1 MKTDQSLETIKST
14 GTNNQIFQHFVLL
27 FLCFF
32 FSFIANISPSAVIN
46 KTVSHNPSKVCAYN
60 IFLFYLFLKYI
71 AKPHW
76 RQQKSEIS
84 HFSFFFSIRT
94 LEGLFISS
102 KHGSDGDDR
111 PTNRPRNKKMLKRLW
126 NDRFHGK
133 MKFKYLQVSKIKRI
147 MSWMLR

>member
-1 MKTDQSLETIKST
+1 MKTDQSLETIEST

-27 FLCFF
+27 FHL
-32 FSFIANISPSAVIN
+32 SLIYRHLLLLIKQSAI
-46 KTVSHNPSKVCAYN
+46 TQARYAH
-60 IFLFYLFLKYI
+60 IIFFLFYLFLKYI

-147 MSWMLR
+147 MSWMLRQS